1 MGTLKPLVLMITIVN
16 RGYGDKII
24 DTFSKE
30 GVTFNLLSLGK
41 GTASSTILDYLGIGE
56 TLKEV
61 LFSTMPMEHSK
72 RVMTKIIDITNLA
85 KPGEGICF
93 TIPINSVC
101 GTSTA
106 KHLIGDAPMDG
117 GTHMDCK
124 FDHDLILAIVER
136 GHSDE
141 VMDAAKSARA
151 SGGTVLKGRGT
162 GFKEAEKFFGIT
174 IQPEKEIVLIL
185 TPSEL
190 RPGIMEAIS
199 TKAGLQSRARTI
211 MFSLPV
217 NDIAGLPLD
226 LKKE

>member
-1 MGTLKPLVLMITIVN
+1 MGTFKPLVLMITIVN

-24 DTFSKE
+24 DTFRNE

-61 LFSTMPMEHSK
+61 LFSTMPLEHSK
-72 RVMTKIIDITNLA
+72 GVMKKIMEETNLS

-93 TIPINSVC
+93 TIQINSVC
-101 GTSTA
+101 GTTTA
-106 KHLIGDAPMDG
+106 KLLAGNAPMDG

-124 FDHDLILAIVER
+124 FNHDLILAIVER

-141 VMDAAKSARA
+141 VMDAAKSAKA
-151 SGGTVLKGRGT
+151 TGGTVLKGRGT

-185 TPSEL
+185 TPTEL
-190 RPGIMEAIS
+190 RQGIMEAIS

-217 NDIAGLPLD
+217 NDIAGIPVNFI
-226 LKKE
+226 KE